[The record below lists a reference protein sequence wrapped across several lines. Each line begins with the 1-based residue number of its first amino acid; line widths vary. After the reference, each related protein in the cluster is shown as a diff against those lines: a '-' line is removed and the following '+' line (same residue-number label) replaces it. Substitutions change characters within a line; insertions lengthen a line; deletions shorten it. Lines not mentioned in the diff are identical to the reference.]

1 MKLLITGFDAFGKE
15 SVNPAS
21 QVLPLLKA
29 PEGTELIKL
38 EIPTVY
44 GCGTQVLRVIGQ
56 EHPQAVLLLGQAG
69 GRSSLTLERI
79 AINLRDCSMADNA
92 GIISLE
98 EPVVPGGP
106 AAYFST
112 LPIKPM
118 VSAIQAAGI
127 PAAVSNTAGTFVCNS
142 LLYEVLHGCSLIF
155 PDIRAGFLHMP
166 FLPCQV
172 SDRPQYPSMS
182 LSDMAKGI
190 SAAIAFLVSP

>member
-1 MKLLITGFDAFGKE
+1 MKLLVTGFDAFGKE
-15 SVNPAS
+15 SLNPAA
-21 QVLPLLKA
+21 QVLPLLTA
-29 PEGTELIKL
+29 PEGVELIKL

-44 GCGTQVLRVIGQ
+44 GCGTQVLDVIQ
-56 EHPQAVLLLGQAG
+56 KERPQAVLLLGQAG

-92 GIISLE
+92 GKTAQE
-98 EPVVPGGP
+98 EPVLPDGP

-112 LPIKPM
+112 LPIKAM

-142 LLYEVLHGCSLIF
+142 LLYEVLQGCSQIA
-155 PDIRAGFLHMP
+155 PGTKVGFLHVP

-172 SDRPQYPSMS
+172 TDRPQYPSMC

-190 SAAIAFLVSP
+190 SAALASL

>member
-1 MKLLITGFDAFGKE
+1 MKLLVTGFDAFGKE
-15 SVNPAS
+15 SLNPAS
-21 QVLPLLKA
+21 QVLPLLTV
-29 PEGTELIKL
+29 PEGVELLKL

-44 GCGTQVLRVIGQ
+44 GCGARVMEVIEK

-69 GRSSLTLERI
+69 GRSSLTLERV

-92 GIISLE
+92 GKTAQE
-98 EPVVPGGP
+98 EPVLPDGP

-112 LPIKPM
+112 LPIKTM

-142 LLYEVLHGCSLIF
+142 LLYEVLHGCSQIA
-155 PDIRAGFLHMP
+155 PDTKVGFLHVP

-172 SDRPQYPSMS
+172 TDRPQFPGMS
-182 LSDMAKGI
+182 LGDMAKGI
-190 SAAIAFLVSP
+190 SAALASL